1 MSAKINFFYNFSSLQ
16 LSDAAKSLLNKGLNF
31 CPTPKGINTTQ
42 LFADMFRM
50 ERKFAANHFFRNKNS
65 EPKVNE
71 KYPFS
76 SKNTNLPYEYPN
88 EIKEFVTAVKS
99 ELLGTEFEKVHHNLT
114 VTEREALEELLAQQK
129 LGRIV
134 IQPADKGS
142 GICIYDREDYE
153 AEAERQLNDTLED
166 ALGQK
171 HNYYRKVDE
180 KMVKAQYKLI
190 KDTLDEGVERKYI
203 TKDFAKQLLPEEP
216 KAGSLCL
223 LWESPYRLGRNTY
236 RKTNNSWMLI
246 QYRKDFLVM

>member
-1 MSAKINFFYNFSSLQ
+1 M
-16 LSDAAKSLLNKGLNF
+16 
-31 CPTPKGINTTQ
+31 
-42 LFADMFRM
+42 
-50 ERKFAANHFFRNKNS
+50 
-65 EPKVNE
+65 
-71 KYPFS
+71 
-76 SKNTNLPYEYPN
+76 
-88 EIKEFVTAVKS
+88 
-99 ELLGTEFEKVHHNLT
+99 
-114 VTEREALEELLAQQK
+114 
-129 LGRIV
+129 

-203 TKDFAKQLLPEEP
+203 TKDFAEQLLPEEP

-223 LWESPYRLGRNTY
+223 LWESPYRLGRNT
-236 RKTNNSWMLI
+236 
-246 QYRKDFLVM
+246 